1 MEAIAW
7 TRTLVEESLFVVSVA
22 TVMCWMFGAASG
34 AALAQ
39 GEDYRWGKEQD
50 ARYKFQFEGMCRSR

>member
-7 TRTLVEESLFVVSVA
+7 TRTLVVDSLLVVSVA
-22 TVMCWMFGAASG
+22 SLLCWTFGAASG

-39 GEDYRWGKEQD
+39 GEDYRWGKEQ
-50 ARYKFQFEGMCRSR
+50 GIV